1 MALIDPTTLK
11 IGQHVSFNCT
21 HPTDITT
28 YDGTIIA
35 ISNYSIVS
43 MIEPDLIP
51 YQQEVLKM
59 IPSLDPI
66 NKLMFIT
73 LEYTQNDIVYKV
85 SRAIDWINVS
95 TLKIHETN
103 NKFYICIY
111 DRPDNEALTI
121 TSLLEANGYTCSYV
135 KDMVPLYT

>member
-35 ISNYSIVS
+35 IGSYSIVS

-51 YQQEVLKM
+51 YQQEVLK
-59 IPSLDPI
+59 IKPDLDPLE
-66 NKLMFIT
+66 KLIFIT
-73 LEYTQNDIVYKV
+73 LEYTQNDIVHKV

-95 TLKIHETN
+95 TLKVHESN

-111 DRPDNEALTI
+111 DRPDREAPTI
-121 TSLLEANGYTCSYV
+121 TSLLEANGYTCSYI
-135 KDMVPLYT
+135 KDVVPLY